1 MKKTSGKTT
10 RYERTEN
17 KKKLIEYHQGGKGE
31 YIFRNK
37 SASASL
43 ELPKNSMEGKKW
55 IPPRGTWRGDSY
67 FLSMV
72 PRDAVLVEVIS
83 EGEKE
88 SAMPDKLILDQPDQV
103 TCSGKVEHRVE
114 DKDLSLNE
122 TSPEE
127 KEKSPS
133 ERLLTEDPMAGITI
147 IRD

>member
-1 MKKTSGKTT
+1 MKKSTGKTSK
-10 RYERTEN
+10 YERTEN
-17 KKKLIEYHQGGKGE
+17 KKRLIDYHQSGKGE

-55 IPPRGTWRGDSY
+55 IPPKGTWRGDSY

-88 SAMPDKLILDQPDQV
+88 SKMPEKLILDQPDQV
-103 TCSGKVEHRVE
+103 TCAGKVEHKVE
-114 DKDLSLNE
+114 DRDLSLNE
-122 TSPEE
+122 TSPEGN
-127 KEKSPS
+127 EKSPA
-133 ERLLTEDPMAGITI
+133 ERLLNEDPMSGITI